1 MFLHT
6 LFLKASRSPIPPI
19 PSKLIG
25 ACPAGPDFGKLQM
38 INNVKSKDPTL
49 IVGGGPAGAS
59 CAWKLASAG
68 IPCILIDKAV
78 FPRDKVCGGALST
91 RAAEILTSSG
101 ILPVKELEALT
112 LAEHRTMSLWYRDEL
127 LRTFT
132 SQSTRVRI
140 ISRRKFDNTLLD
152 KAVIAGASIITGE
165 VVVAVDS
172 SSVTTSTGKRFFFSN
187 LIGAD
192 GYGSLVR
199 KYISGRRGRGTG
211 LGLEYFIPL
220 SDLNDKPED
229 IQIHF
234 GYFPYGYIW
243 VIPDCEKVNIGA
255 GAVGSP
261 ASPSD
266 MTGALNGFLEAM
278 GISCDK
284 YQLHV
289 APIPSRELERN
300 LGKGNI
306 YLAGDAAGLVDHVS
320 REGIGHAVESG
331 FMVADCI
338 RSGGDRGI
346 FLNRKNC
353 CISIV
358 RQSMFY
364 RHLIFS
370 PFTRRIAMMGLRDN
384 EEYAQGYWNI
394 ISGVE
399 SYSEMFRRLLQ

>member
-1 MFLHT
+1 
-6 LFLKASRSPIPPI
+6 
-19 PSKLIG
+19 
-25 ACPAGPDFGKLQM
+25 M
-38 INNVKSKDPTL
+38 INIVKSKDPTL
-49 IVGGGPAGAS
+49 IAGGGPAGAS

-78 FPRDKVCGGALST
+78 FPRDKVCGGTLSART
-91 RAAEILTSSG
+91 VEILTSSG
-101 ILPVKELEALT
+101 ILQAEELEALT

-152 KAVIAGASIITGE
+152 KAAIAGASIITGE
-165 VVVAVDS
+165 AVESVDP
-172 SSVTTSTGKRFFFSN
+172 SSVTTSTGKRFLFSN
-187 LIGAD
+187 LVGAD
-192 GYGSLVR
+192 GYGSLIR
-199 KYISGRRGRGTG
+199 KYISGRRGKGTG
-211 LGLEYFIPL
+211 MGLEYFIPL

-243 VIPDCEKVNIGA
+243 VIPDSEKLNIGA
-255 GAVGSP
+255 GAVASP
-261 ASPSD
+261 ASHSD
-266 MTGALNGFLEAM
+266 IAGALNGFLSAR

-284 YQLHV
+284 YQLHG

-300 LGKGNI
+300 LGRGNI

-320 REGIGHAVESG
+320 GEGIGHAVESG
-331 FMVADCI
+331 FIVADCI
-338 RSGGDRGI
+338 RSGGDRGT
-346 FLNRKNC
+346 FLNRKNS
-353 CISIV
+353 CINIV

-364 RHLIFS
+364 RHLLFS

-384 EEYAQGYWNI
+384 EEYAEGYWNI

-399 SYSEMFRRLLQ
+399 SYNDMFRRLLT